1 MTTNEQ
7 DLIKETLSVC
17 ADVSAHEVVQLI
29 LMRQTELEQEPEYE
43 YEQ

>member
-1 MTTNEQ
+1 MTQAEQ
-7 DLIKETLSVC
+7 STIEETLSVC

-43 YEQ
+43 Q